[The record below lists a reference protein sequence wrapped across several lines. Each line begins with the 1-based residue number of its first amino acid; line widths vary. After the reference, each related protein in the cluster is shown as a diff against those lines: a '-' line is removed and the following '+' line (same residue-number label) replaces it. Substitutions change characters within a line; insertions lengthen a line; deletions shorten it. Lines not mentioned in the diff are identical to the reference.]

1 MLRLSRTSK
10 IVLGI
15 IVAIV
20 LAFMYIPLALVVLN
34 SFNAARIV
42 SWPVTGFS
50 LEWWGKAFTSEP
62 VRAALLNSV
71 LVASGATVIAV
82 ILGTLVAF
90 ALQRYSFFGQRAV
103 NLLVVLPIALPG
115 IVTGV
120 ALNNTYNQILEPIG
134 IQVGFYGMIIAH
146 GTFCIVMVFNN
157 VLARLRRMNPGI
169 EEASKDLGASPWQTF
184 LLVTLPQFRSALIA
198 GAILAFA
205 LSFDEVYVT
214 IFTAPPGVD
223 TLPLWIMNQMARPN
237 EANVVNVVAT
247 VVIVASFISE
257 GRSTSAT
264 DAAHEG
270 FAGHGAR
277 DIWGT
282 AGGCSHTFSCLHG
295 LSTIKG
301 VR

>member
-10 IVLGI
+10 VVLG
-15 IVAIV
+15 AIV
-20 LAFMYIPLALVVLN
+20 VVILAFMYIPLMLVVLN
-34 SFNAARIV
+34 SFNGARIA
-42 SWPVTGFS
+42 SWPVATFS
-50 LEWWGKAFTSEP
+50 LEWWGRAFSSDP
-62 VRAALLNSV
+62 VRQALINSL

-90 ALQRYSFFGQRAV
+90 ALQRYRFFGQRSV

-120 ALNNTYNQILEPIG
+120 ALNNTYNQLLEPIG

-157 VLARLRRMNPGI
+157 VFARLRRLNPSI
-169 EEASKDLGASPWQTF
+169 EEASKDLGATPWQTF
-184 LLVTLPQFRSALIA
+184 RLVTFPQFRSALVA

-247 VVIVASFISE
+247 VVIAASFIPVWVSQRL
-257 GRSTSAT
+257 GRDLT
-264 DAAHEG
+264 E
-270 FAGHGAR
+270 R
-277 DIWGT
+277 D
-282 AGGCSHTFSCLHG
+282 
-295 LSTIKG
+295 
-301 VR
+301 

>member
-1 MLRLSRTSK
+1 MLRLTRTSK
-10 IVLGI
+10 VVLGVL
-15 IVAIV
+15 VAII
-20 LAFMYIPLALVVLN
+20 LAFMYIPLMLVVLN
-34 SFNAARIV
+34 SFNSARIA
-42 SWPVTGFS
+42 SWPVSGFS
-50 LEWWGKAFTSEP
+50 LQWWGKAFTSQP
-62 VRAALLNSV
+62 VKDAILNSLLVATGATAIALL
-71 LVASGATVIAV
+71 
-82 ILGTLVAF
+82 LGTLVAF

-120 ALNNTYNQILEPIG
+120 ALSNTYNQILEPIG
-134 IQVGFYGMIIAH
+134 IQVGFMGMIIAH

-184 LLVTLPQFRSALIA
+184 RMVTFPQFRGAFVA
-198 GAILAFA
+198 GGILAFA

-247 VVIVASFISE
+247 VVILASFIPVWVSQ
-257 GRSTSAT
+257 RL
-264 DAAHEG
+264 
-270 FAGHGAR
+270 AR
-277 DIWGT
+277 DVDERG
-282 AGGCSHTFSCLHG
+282 
-295 LSTIKG
+295 
-301 VR
+301 